1 MSTLRPII
9 LSLLILT
16 LVAGGLPVSDS
27 LARWSRRPSVSKS
40 KGKHVRRRH
49 SRAWWR
55 RRRAWLKRR
64 RALAAARRRQRP
76 QVARDVRPPRREA
89 TPKLVETVTS
99 LASRITDLAVV
110 TDQKAS
116 TDSNVAA
123 TNGNVAAMNGNVA
136 PALVSPNASL
146 AVDALVTPR
155 FDNQASFGRG
165 SKRGRRSSLLMV
177 SDDAAPRM
185 AVDARVAEAVRPSV
199 GRRVP
204 YNLTL
209 PGSWSSSAAGNAPAE
224 MRFAIRTVDGQTA
237 GTASLAPV
245 RVTNFDVAPTPRM
258 KSLAGVP
265 LNVLRRTVIDR
276 MAAEGGWVV
285 NDTER
290 EHEGRRIYVV
300 FARTAK
306 AGAGEQA
313 LTFYFTEVD
322 GRVYS
327 LATSTPAELAEP
339 VASAS
344 EKIIATFRLSGDAT
358 MTAKGLR

>member
-9 LSLLILT
+9 LSLLILA

-27 LARWSRRPSVSKS
+27 LARWSRRPSVSRT

-64 RALAAARRRQRP
+64 RALAARRRPRP
-76 QVARDVRPPRREA
+76 LANASPRPLRDSA
-89 TPKLVETVTS
+89 TNLDTVVER
-99 LASRITDLAVV
+99 A
-110 TDQKAS
+110 AS
-116 TDSNVAA
+116 TNSSTSATNSNVLS
-123 TNGNVAAMNGNVA
+123 VA
-136 PALVSPNASL
+136 SPNASMASNAVANTRL
-146 AVDALVTPR
+146 ASAPAAV
-155 FDNQASFGRG
+155 NS
-165 SKRGRRSSLLMV
+165 SKRERKSST
-177 SDDAAPRM
+177 SKA
-185 AVDARVAEAVRPSV
+185 AEATRS
-199 GRRVP
+199 RVP
-204 YNLTL
+204 YDLTL
-209 PGSWSSSAAGNAPAE
+209 PGSWSSSAAGSAPGE
-224 MRFAIRTVDGQTA
+224 MRFAIRTVDGRMA
-237 GTASLAPV
+237 GTASLTPV
-245 RVTNFDVAPTPRM
+245 RITNFDVPQAPRM

-290 EHEGRRIYVV
+290 EFEGRRIYVV
-300 FARTAK
+300 FARTSK
-306 AGAGEQA
+306 PGGAEQA

-327 LATSTPAELAEP
+327 LATNTAVELAEP

-344 EKIIATFRLSGDAT
+344 EKIVATFRLSGSGGS
-358 MTAKGLR
+358 TAAAQGLR